1 MFTLSEER
9 EEHAP
14 AIERLL
20 DQAWGEER
28 WHKTC
33 QKLRDGKKPLR
44 KLSLVAV
51 KRGELIGT
59 VRLWPIQMG
68 RKPSLLLGPLAVDA
82 AWRDKGVGSA
92 LMKEALRRAKGSG
105 EGSVL
110 LVGDEEYYSRFGFK
124 QDATTKLWL
133 PGPVD
138 RNRFLGAELR
148 KGALDSAEGA
158 VLPIAA

>member
-1 MFTLSEER
+1 MFTLVEER
-9 EEHAP
+9 DEHAP
-14 AIERLL
+14 AIEQLL
-20 DQAWGEER
+20 DATWGGER

-33 QKLRDGKKPLR
+33 QKLRTGNKPAR
-44 KLSLVAV
+44 KLSLVAL

-92 LMKEALRRAKGSG
+92 LMSEALRRAQGAG
-105 EGSVL
+105 ERSIL
-110 LVGDEEYYSRFGFK
+110 LVGDEDYYRRFGFTP
-124 QDATTKLWL
+124 DPTTKLWL

-138 RNRFLGAELR
+138 RKRFLGKELR
-148 KGALDSAEGA
+148 AGALDGA
-158 VLPIAA
+158 AGDVLPLVA